1 MMRQDAD
8 SIWSRLG
15 TVAAWLFNTVLGF
28 AVFMVLQIGLA
39 SALKAIM
46 PYDPLDSV
54 GYVWRLR
61 LIDFLSILVL
71 VGGWLVMAIVLL
83 SDYGKQAAKKRL
95 LRRVAIVTGSELV
108 LMAVGY
114 ILQVITP

>member
-1 MMRQDAD
+1 M
-8 SIWSRLG
+8 
-15 TVAAWLFNTVLGF
+15 AAWLFNTVLGF

-46 PYDPLDSV
+46 PYDPLDAV

-61 LIDFLSILVL
+61 LIDLLTIIVL

-83 SDYGKQAAKKRL
+83 SDYGKQAAKRRL
-95 LRRVAIVTGSELV
+95 LKRVAIVTGSELG
-108 LMAVGY
+108 LMALGY
-114 ILQVITP
+114 LLQLIAP

>member
-1 MMRQDAD
+1 MSGQGSD
-8 SIWSRLG
+8 SLLSRLG

-39 SALKAIM
+39 AALKAIM
-46 PYDPLDSV
+46 PYDEMDSV

-61 LIDFLSILVL
+61 LIDLMSIIVL

-83 SDYGKQAAKKRL
+83 SDYGKQAARGRL
-95 LRRVAIVTGSELV
+95 LRRMAIVTGSELG